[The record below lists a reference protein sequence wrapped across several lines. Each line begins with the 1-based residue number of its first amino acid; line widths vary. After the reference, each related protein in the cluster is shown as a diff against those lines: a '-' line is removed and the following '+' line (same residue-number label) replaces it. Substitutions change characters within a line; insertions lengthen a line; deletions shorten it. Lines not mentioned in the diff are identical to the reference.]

1 LNRNALLR
9 YSGFFYALNGIAIS
23 LKDVK
28 IFFDTLF
35 AGVSMK
41 SEGEKY
47 ILALDQGTTTSRAIL
62 FDHNAKILCSLNEE
76 FPQYYPQQGWV
87 EHDAMEIFSSQLNVM
102 KKTIEKAQISPSQIA
117 AIGITN
123 QRETV
128 VLWDK
133 NTGEPVHN
141 AIVWQCRRTA
151 PLCEQLI
158 KRGLNEVITEKTGLL
173 IDAYFSAPKIKWMLD
188 NNPSLRP
195 RAERGEILAGT
206 IDTWLIWKLSGGK
219 CHVTDV
225 TNASR
230 TMLYNIYVHDWD
242 KDLLNL
248 FDIPR
253 SMLASVCDSSM
264 VYCNTDEKVCGFS
277 IPIASAI
284 GDQQASLFG
293 QGCHNPG
300 EAKTTYGTGCFM
312 LMNTGSKPVIS
323 KNRLLTTI
331 ALGLNGEVQYALEG
345 SVFMGG
351 AVIKWLRDELELIST
366 AAECDVLAESVP
378 NSNGAFLV
386 PAFTG
391 LGTPYWDM
399 YARGTIVGL
408 TRGVKKAHICRAA
421 LDAIAF
427 QVKDII
433 TCMIDDSGTP
443 LSSFKVDGGACVS
456 DVMMQFQSDILDA
469 AVFRPKNVETTAL
482 GAAFLAGLAVGF
494 WNGPEELF
502 DCWQLDKMFTPKMP
516 ITDRNSLYKQWQK
529 AVERSRKWAEMEAPY
544 I

>member
-1 LNRNALLR
+1 
-9 YSGFFYALNGIAIS
+9 
-23 LKDVK
+23 
-28 IFFDTLF
+28 
-35 AGVSMK
+35 
-41 SEGEKY
+41 
-47 ILALDQGTTTSRAIL
+47 
-62 FDHNAKILCSLNEE
+62 
-76 FPQYYPQQGWV
+76 
-87 EHDAMEIFSSQLNVM
+87 
-102 KKTIEKAQISPSQIA
+102 
-117 AIGITN
+117 
-123 QRETV
+123 
-128 VLWDK
+128 
-133 NTGEPVHN
+133 
-141 AIVWQCRRTA
+141 
-151 PLCEQLI
+151 
-158 KRGLNEVITEKTGLL
+158 
-173 IDAYFSAPKIKWMLD
+173 
-188 NNPSLRP
+188 
-195 RAERGEILAGT
+195 
-206 IDTWLIWKLSGGK
+206 
-219 CHVTDV
+219 
-225 TNASR
+225 
-230 TMLYNIYVHDWD
+230 MLYNIYVHDWD

>member
-1 LNRNALLR
+1 MLR

>member
-1 LNRNALLR
+1 
-9 YSGFFYALNGIAIS
+9 
-23 LKDVK
+23 
-28 IFFDTLF
+28 
-35 AGVSMK
+35 MK

-102 KKTIEKAQISPSQIA
+102 KKTIEKAQISFSQIA

-133 NTGEPVHN
+133 NTGVPVHN

-188 NNPSLRP
+188 NNPSLRS
-195 RAERGEILAGT
+195 RAEKGEILAGT
-206 IDTWLIWKLSGGK
+206 IDSWLIWKLSGGK

-264 VYCNTDEKVCGFS
+264 VYCNTDENVCGFS
-277 IPIASAI
+277 VPIASAI

-300 EAKTTYGTGCFM
+300 DSKTTYGTGCFM
-312 LMNTGSKPVIS
+312 LMNTGTKPVIS

-351 AVIKWLRDELELIST
+351 AVIKWLRDELELISS

-456 DVMMQFQSDILDA
+456 DVMMQFQADILDA

>member
-1 LNRNALLR
+1 
-9 YSGFFYALNGIAIS
+9 
-23 LKDVK
+23 
-28 IFFDTLF
+28 
-35 AGVSMK
+35 MK
-41 SEGEKY
+41 ANGEKY
-47 ILALDQGTTTSRAIL
+47 ILALDQGTTSSRAIL
-62 FDHNAKILCSLNEE
+62 FDHSANVVCSLNEE
-76 FPQYYPQQGWV
+76 FPQYFPQQGWV
-87 EHDAMEIFSSQLNVM
+87 EHNAEEIFASQLNVM
-102 KKTIEKAQISPSQIA
+102 KKTLRASSVKPGEIA

-133 NTGEPVHN
+133 TTGKPVYN

-151 PLCEQLI
+151 SLCEQLI

-173 IDAYFSAPKIKWMLD
+173 IDAYFSATKIKWILD
-188 NNPSLRP
+188 TVPGLRN
-195 RAERGEILAGT
+195 RAEKGEILAGT
-206 IDTWLIWKLSGGK
+206 IDTWIIWKLSGGK

-242 KDLLNL
+242 KDLLSL
-248 FDIPR
+248 FNIPAA
-253 SMLASVCDSSM
+253 MLAQVCDSSM
-264 VYCNTDEKVCGFS
+264 VYCNTDKDVCGFS
-277 IPIASAI
+277 VPIASAI

-293 QGCHNPG
+293 QGCQNPG
-300 EAKTTYGTGCFM
+300 DSKTTYGTGCFM
-312 LMNTGSKPVIS
+312 LMNTGFKPVIS

-331 ALGLNGEVQYALEG
+331 ALGYKGEIQYALEG
-345 SVFMGG
+345 SIFMGG
-351 AVIKWLRDELELIST
+351 AIIKWLRDELGLIKS
-366 AAECDVLAESVP
+366 ASECDTLAQSVQ
-378 NSNGAFLV
+378 NSNGVFLV

-408 TRGVKKAHICRAA
+408 TRGAKKAHICRAA
-421 LDAIAF
+421 LDAIAY

-433 TCMIDDSGTP
+433 SCMVDDSGTA
-443 LSSFKVDGGACVS
+443 LTSLKVDGGASVS
-456 DVMMQFQSDILDA
+456 DVMLQFQADILDA
-469 AVFRPKNVETTAL
+469 AVFRPRNVETTAL

-494 WNGPEELF
+494 WNSPEELLNF
-502 DCWQLDKMFTPKMP
+502 WQIDRMFTPKMP

-544 I
+544 L

>member
-1 LNRNALLR
+1 MLR

-188 NNPSLRP
+188 NNPSLRH
-195 RAERGEILAGT
+195 RAERGEILSRYYI
-206 IDTWLIWKLSGGK
+206 IDYLAYLEAFGRKMPCNRRNK
-219 CHVTDV
+219 CKQ
-225 TNASR
+225 N
-230 TMLYNIYVHDWD
+230 
-242 KDLLNL
+242 
-248 FDIPR
+248 
-253 SMLASVCDSSM
+253 
-264 VYCNTDEKVCGFS
+264 
-277 IPIASAI
+277 
-284 GDQQASLFG
+284 
-293 QGCHNPG
+293 
-300 EAKTTYGTGCFM
+300 
-312 LMNTGSKPVIS
+312 
-323 KNRLLTTI
+323 
-331 ALGLNGEVQYALEG
+331 YALQYLC
-345 SVFMGG
+345 S
-351 AVIKWLRDELELIST
+351 R
-366 AAECDVLAESVP
+366 
-378 NSNGAFLV
+378 
-386 PAFTG
+386 
-391 LGTPYWDM
+391 LG
-399 YARGTIVGL
+399 
-408 TRGVKKAHICRAA
+408 
-421 LDAIAF
+421 
-427 QVKDII
+427 
-433 TCMIDDSGTP
+433 
-443 LSSFKVDGGACVS
+443 
-456 DVMMQFQSDILDA
+456 
-469 AVFRPKNVETTAL
+469 
-482 GAAFLAGLAVGF
+482 
-494 WNGPEELF
+494 
-502 DCWQLDKMFTPKMP
+502 
-516 ITDRNSLYKQWQK
+516 
-529 AVERSRKWAEMEAPY
+529 
-544 I
+544 